1 MTIIE
6 CISRIDLIKPN
17 TYSQEE
23 KVRWL
28 SVIDGLIK
36 QGIIDRHTGAE
47 DVVFNG
53 YDEKTPLD
61 TELLVPAPYD
71 ELYLYGLGAR
81 IDYWNGENDKYNDN
95 MSMYNSAYIEYF
107 KHYTEM
113 HRPKTGRRF
122 LF

>member
-28 SVIDGLIK
+28 SVIDGLVK
-36 QGIIDRHTGAE
+36 QGIIDRHE
-47 DVVFNG
+47 RSEKIIFNG
-53 YDEKTPLD
+53 YDENTPLD
-61 TELLVPAPYD
+61 TKLIVPAPYD
-71 ELYLYGLGAR
+71 ELYLYGLAAR

-95 MSMYNSAYIEYF
+95 MAMYNSTYIDF
-107 KHYTEM
+107 AKHYTLC
-113 HRPKTGRRF
+113 HRPITGRRF